1 MFRVLSPLCIA
12 AVLAGQAL
20 AADTDSKSD
29 KPDSAKGIEFFEQK
43 IRPVLVANCYQCHSA
58 SAKELK
64 GELRL
69 DTREGIRKGGEQG
82 KAVVPGKVAASLII
96 SALKHEDGLEMPP
109 KQKLSDDIVADFTKW
124 IEMGAPD
131 PRRPNSSTVG
141 SKINIIEARQWWS
154 FQPPKASTVPAVKNA
169 AWPKSDIDRYLLT
182 ALESQGLS
190 PVADADRRTLIR
202 RAYLDLVGL
211 PPTPEEVEAFVVDT
225 DAKAFE
231 KVIDRLLAMPQFGE
245 RWGRHWLDVARYGES
260 TSKERNIPYPYAWRY
275 RDYVYDSVAADK
287 PYDQFIRE
295 QIAGDLLPAKT
306 DAQRNEQLVA
316 TGFLTLGPRSLNNR
330 NNEQYLMDQAD
341 EQLDVASRGVMAL
354 SVACAR
360 CHDHKFDPI
369 PTTDYYAM
377 AGIFRSTET
386 LAGVK
391 RGNNRTG
398 YAGDYGQLID
408 NSTKDEKDS
417 SSAADR
423 RKLANLKREL
433 EDAQTAL
440 VQARQSARQKLVAA
454 EARAPGK
461 AKNKAKK
468 AKANQK
474 LAAAVRGE
482 QARVD
487 ELTAQ
492 IAALEGTADGAGEP
506 VMAVRDTKNPANVQV
521 NIRGEVNDLGPEV
534 PRGYVR
540 VLTYPQSPDIVP
552 SQSGRLQLAMWM
564 TSKHNPLTA
573 RVMANRVWF
582 HLFGR
587 GIVET
592 VDNFG
597 ALGERPSNPELLDYL
612 AIRFVANDW
621 SVKKLIRE
629 IMLTRAY
636 QLSSDHNEASYAA
649 DPDNKL
655 VWRMNRRRLEAEP
668 IRDSL
673 LAVSG
678 QLDLA
683 RPAGSLTQTIQGGE
697 IGRQARTAGLLAPV
711 KFRSA
716 YLPMV
721 RGLVPEFLN
730 LFDVADSELV
740 VGQRDVTTVAPQ
752 ALYMMNSPFVAE
764 QAKATA
770 ERLLAKS
777 DLADSAAR
785 ADYAFRLVLCRPA
798 TGDERAATLAY
809 VQGCGDSPEAWT
821 NVCQTLFASAEFR
834 YSY

>member
-1 MFRVLSPLCIA
+1 MFRPFAAFCVLALATA
-12 AVLAGQAL
+12 AV
-20 AADTDSKSD
+20 AAEGDA

-58 SAKELK
+58 SSKELK

-69 DTREGIRKGGEQG
+69 DTREGIRKGGEIG
-82 KAVVPGKVAASLII
+82 PAVVPGKVGESLII
-96 SALKHEDGLEMPP
+96 AALKHEDGLEMPP

-131 PRRPNSSTVG
+131 PRRPNTSTVG
-141 SKINIIEARQWWS
+141 SKINIAEARQWWS
-154 FQPPKASTVPAVKNA
+154 FQPPKASPAPAVKDA
-169 AWPKSDIDRYLLT
+169 SWPRSDIDRFLLA
-182 ALESQGLS
+182 ALEAKGLA
-190 PVADADRRTLIR
+190 PVGDADRRALIR
-202 RAYLDLVGL
+202 RAYLDLIGL
-211 PPTPEEVEAFVVDT
+211 PPTPEEVEAFVSDREP
-225 DAKAFE
+225 KAFE

-275 RDYVYDSVAADK
+275 RDYVYDSFAADK
-287 PYDQFIRE
+287 PYDEFIRE
-295 QIAGDLLPAKT
+295 QVAGDLLPAKN
-306 DAQRNEQLVA
+306 DAQRNEQLIA
-316 TGFLTLGPRSLNNR
+316 TGFLTLGPKSLNNR

-341 EQLDVASRGVMAL
+341 EQLDVATRGVMAL

-369 PTTDYYAM
+369 PTIDYYAM

-398 YAGDYGQLID
+398 YAGDYAFLID
-408 NSTKDEKDS
+408 ASKKDETS
-417 SSAADR
+417 TADR
-423 RKLANLKREL
+423 RKLANLQREL
-433 EDAQTAL
+433 EQAKAAL
-440 VQARQSARQKLVAA
+440 VEAKQTARQKLAA
-454 EARAPGK
+454 AGDAPAK
-461 AKNKAKK
+461 AKNKAKAK
-468 AKANQK
+468 AKAAQK
-474 LAAAVRGE
+474 QLAAAFKQE

-492 IAALEGTADGAGEP
+492 IEALEGGSAAGGEP
-506 VMAVRDTKNPANVQV
+506 VMAVRDSKSPANVHV
-521 NIRGEVNDLGPEV
+521 NIRGEVTELGPEV

-552 SQSGRLQLAMWM
+552 TQSGRLQLAMWM
-564 TSKHNPLTA
+564 TNRHNPLTA
-573 RVMANRVWF
+573 RVMANRIWY

-597 ALGERPSNPELLDYL
+597 ALGERPTHPELLDHL
-612 AIRFVANDW
+612 AIRFVEHDW

-636 QLSSDHNEASYAA
+636 QLSSDHSDANYAA

-655 VWRMNRRRLEAEP
+655 VWRMNRRRLQAEA

-683 RPAGSLTQTIQGGE
+683 RPQGSLTQTISGGE
-697 IGRQARTAGLLAPV
+697 IGRQAKTAGLLAPV

-730 LFDVADSELV
+730 LFDVADAELV

-752 ALYMMNSPFVAE
+752 ALFMMNNPFVAE

-777 DLADSAAR
+777 DLVDNAVR

-798 TGDERAATLAY
+798 SEGERAATLAY
-809 VQGCGDSPEAWT
+809 VQDCGETPAAWT